1 MALLKRNV
9 RKIVY
14 CLCRINMTQLA
25 YDNITV
31 MANNNIRGRVI
42 AYAHVHVRVHMRT
55 HNNKI
60 VAKQYD

>member
-1 MALLKRNV
+1 
-9 RKIVY
+9 
-14 CLCRINMTQLA
+14 MTQLA

>member
-1 MALLKRNV
+1 
-9 RKIVY
+9 
-14 CLCRINMTQLA
+14 MTQLA

-42 AYAHVHVRVHMRT
+42 AYVRVRMRT